1 MHGDTVAYGAGDG
14 TTGLWNP
21 TANPDVIIGSFHV
34 RSLLRLADTLRLT
47 AFFVLARNPN
57 TGNLFA

>member
-21 TANPDVIIGSFHV
+21 TADPDHLVGSFNVCARFIHC
-34 RSLLRLADTLRLT
+34 ADL
-47 AFFVLARNPN
+47 V
-57 TGNLFA
+57 